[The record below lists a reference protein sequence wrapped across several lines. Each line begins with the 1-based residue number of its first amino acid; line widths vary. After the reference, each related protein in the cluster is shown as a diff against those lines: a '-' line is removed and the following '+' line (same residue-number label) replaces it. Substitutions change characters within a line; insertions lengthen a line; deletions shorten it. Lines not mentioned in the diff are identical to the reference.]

1 MDDNDK
7 KTISNKENLTEG
19 NIETASKLSEITNDD
34 GSITY
39 ISQITEKK
47 VGIGIIPDAQKVEEI
62 SWGVSAEDTKYVD
75 AIRAKKELGILFD
88 DKLSTYIS
96 VNAFEN
102 ILKKMDENLDNYFDA
117 LSFGIYS
124 YQEIIELKKSIK
136 TITTEKENIIKY
148 FEVYSEQNN
157 KKLDKF
163 AKLNDDIFKSVDRQ
177 LEIIKEEEER
187 KKREEE
193 EKRKKNE
200 EDRNKKEEEEKRKK
214 DEEDRIKKE
223 EEDRIKK
230 EEEEKNGAKE
240 IIINKIEE
248 DEKEVEEKIN
258 EKPNLIEPKEENKI
272 EEIKNNE
279 IIIEEPKNEEI
290 NEENLDKKDN
300 VKLRGK
306 QKKPKTE
313 DSKINIPDVIDAE
326 NDDKNAEM
334 IRENNREPDTQ
345 EKERGKCGCILF

>member
-62 SWGVSAEDTKYVD
+62 SLGVSAEDTKYVD

-124 YQEIIELKKSIK
+124 YQEIIELKK
-136 TITTEKENIIKY
+136 
-148 FEVYSEQNN
+148 V
-157 KKLDKF
+157 
-163 AKLNDDIFKSVDRQ
+163 
-177 LEIIKEEEER
+177 
-187 KKREEE
+187 
-193 EKRKKNE
+193 
-200 EDRNKKEEEEKRKK
+200 
-214 DEEDRIKKE
+214 
-223 EEDRIKK
+223 
-230 EEEEKNGAKE
+230 
-240 IIINKIEE
+240 
-248 DEKEVEEKIN
+248 
-258 EKPNLIEPKEENKI
+258 
-272 EEIKNNE
+272 
-279 IIIEEPKNEEI
+279 
-290 NEENLDKKDN
+290 
-300 VKLRGK
+300 
-306 QKKPKTE
+306 
-313 DSKINIPDVIDAE
+313 
-326 NDDKNAEM
+326 
-334 IRENNREPDTQ
+334 
-345 EKERGKCGCILF
+345 

>member
-1 MDDNDK
+1 MDHKSGEFSCKKCNSKKMNIYTNWLSRKKYINNSIKTYWIFYK

-62 SWGVSAEDTKYVD
+62 SLGVSAEDTKYVD

-136 TITTEKENIIKY
+136 TI
-148 FEVYSEQNN
+148 N
-157 KKLDKF
+157 K
-163 AKLNDDIFKSVDRQ
+163 
-177 LEIIKEEEER
+177 
-187 KKREEE
+187 
-193 EKRKKNE
+193 
-200 EDRNKKEEEEKRKK
+200 
-214 DEEDRIKKE
+214 
-223 EEDRIKK
+223 
-230 EEEEKNGAKE
+230 
-240 IIINKIEE
+240 
-248 DEKEVEEKIN
+248 
-258 EKPNLIEPKEENKI
+258 
-272 EEIKNNE
+272 
-279 IIIEEPKNEEI
+279 
-290 NEENLDKKDN
+290 
-300 VKLRGK
+300 
-306 QKKPKTE
+306 
-313 DSKINIPDVIDAE
+313 
-326 NDDKNAEM
+326 
-334 IRENNREPDTQ
+334 
-345 EKERGKCGCILF
+345 